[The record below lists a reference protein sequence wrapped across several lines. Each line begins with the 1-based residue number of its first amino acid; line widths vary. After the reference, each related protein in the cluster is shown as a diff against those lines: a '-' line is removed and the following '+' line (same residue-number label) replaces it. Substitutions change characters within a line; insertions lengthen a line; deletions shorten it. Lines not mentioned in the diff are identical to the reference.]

1 VKGCQS
7 FLLYTKDYCKGL
19 TIFSFQLATESY
31 SGLMGLAEIS
41 TNLVRRGVAVSGHR
55 RGTFALSAT
64 VAVALLAILI
74 SSRLAAQTNANPAT
88 TRSVNRYLFIVEA
101 SRAMQPR
108 ANGVF
113 DALKRALDSS
123 LNGAIHQGDLVGIWT
138 FNEVVYQESFPTQI
152 WSQPTQL
159 AFAVRLRMFAD
170 PELYQRRAR
179 LDKVV
184 PEMLKVIANT
194 DNVTVILISTGE
206 GVMHGTPFDEQIN
219 SSWKEWHDELDGIQ
233 MPLQTVLGAANGK
246 LTAWIMT
253 PGPRSIDLAK
263 LEAVSKSGGQKEN
276 NPTGVILESGLVT
289 NQPASMG
296 TEQQVAFS
304 VWALGQTSL
313 MASATSPEKISTSQP
328 KINASAPPA
337 VDSPMN
343 MPNSHALSTATP
355 QLESSIVESAAV
367 PAREQTN
374 KSVVPPSTERQEPP
388 LVSNDK
394 TVTSTSNIPP
404 ADNGKPVEVVFVTNT
419 PTAAPL
425 TESTVKESTPATPT
439 PASTPPSVA
448 SSIANAAANN
458 HLSLLAHA
466 RASDP
471 SPEEKQ
477 SADVALATPPR
488 GFLRDNIKPLLLM
501 IVAGFGA
508 VYCFR
513 MWLRTNARARG
524 VSVSLAQETED
535 DSSQSE
541 SAERVFVRRR

>member
-1 VKGCQS
+1 MSRHEPRK
-7 FLLYTKDYCKGL
+7 
-19 TIFSFQLATESY
+19 LAS
-31 SGLMGLAEIS
+31 
-41 TNLVRRGVAVSGHR
+41 RVAIVA
-55 RGTFALSAT
+55 TLFAT
-64 VAVALLAILI
+64 VLWQTL
-74 SSRLAAQTNANPAT
+74 SAQTNANPST
-88 TRSVNRYLFIVEA
+88 TRSVNRYLFIVET

-123 LNGAIHQGDLVGIWT
+123 LNGGIHQGDLVGIWS
-138 FNEVVYQESFPTQI
+138 FNEVVYQELFPTQI

-184 PEMLKVIANT
+184 PEMLKAVANT
-194 DNVTVILISTGE
+194 DNVTVILISTGD
-206 GVMHGTPFDEQIN
+206 GVMEGTPFDEQIN
-219 SSWKEWHDELDGIQ
+219 SAWKEWHDELDGIH

-253 PGPRSIDLAK
+253 PAPRPIDLAK

-276 NPTGVILESGLVT
+276 NPAGVILESGLVT
-289 NQPASMG
+289 NQPAAVG

-313 MASATSPEKISTSQP
+313 MASATSPQKIATSQP
-328 KINASAPPA
+328 KTNASAPPT
-337 VDSPMN
+337 VDSTTN
-343 MPNSHALSTATP
+343 MPNGHALSAAIP
-355 QLESSIVESAAV
+355 QLESSIVDSAAL
-367 PAREQTN
+367 PTREQPN
-374 KSVVPPSTERQEPP
+374 KPVVPPSTQRQETPIA
-388 LVSNDK
+388 SDDK
-394 TVTSTSNIPP
+394 SVGSTSNTPL
-404 ADNGKPVEVVFVTNT
+404 ADNGKSVELVFVTNA
-419 PTAAPL
+419 PTAAPV
-425 TESTVKESTPATPT
+425 TEATVKEIASGTPSPASAPPPT
-439 PASTPPSVA
+439 PAA
-448 SSIANAAANN
+448 SSIADGPPND

-471 SPEEKQ
+471 SQEEKQ
-477 SADVALATPPR
+477 SAEVALATPPR

-508 VYCFR
+508 AYCFR
-513 MWLRTNARARG
+513 MWLRTSARPRG
-524 VSVSLAQETED
+524 MSVSLAQETEE

-541 SAERVFVRRR
+541 AERIFIRRR